1 MLSLIGIK
9 FKAKMVE
16 GNIGAAENLIRVN
29 ANEFRAKYKSK

>member
-9 FKAKMVE
+9 YKAKMVE
-16 GNIGAAENLIRVN
+16 GNLGAAGNLIRVN

>member
-9 FKAKMVE
+9 YKAKMVE
-16 GNIGAAENLIRVN
+16 GNLGAGGNLIRVN